1 MEILITAGQ
10 EYIVIADYLLII
22 ILALTAYVGFIAGK
36 QSKKP
41 SNSKQ
46 PQKDSLVESLLHTLR
61 HNKSQPLMYGILW
74 VIFLMF
80 LLPWIE
86 SAYSQPIGDISF
98 IFILI
103 SGLIGIYAAY
113 PVIMW
118 VDRKI
123 PNTDFGV
130 WARRLI
136 AVILVFGGLSL
147 TMLLTMSATLAIST
161 VLSSG
166 TVHVSSMASIAAITI
181 GFSLGIAI
189 FAGYIEYTFETKA
202 GLLVFHGRQ
211 RF

>member
-1 MEILITAGQ
+1 MEILISAGQ
-10 EYIVIADYLLII
+10 EYIPIADYLFII
-22 ILALTAYVGFIAGK
+22 ILALAVYVGFIVGK

-46 PQKDSLVESLLHTLR
+46 PQKDSPVESLLQAMR
-61 HNKSQPLMYGILW
+61 HKKSQPLVYGILW

-80 LLPWIE
+80 VLPWIE
-86 SAYSQPIGDISF
+86 SAYPQPVGDISF
-98 IFILI
+98 IFVLI
-103 SGLIGIYAAY
+103 SGLIGVYAAY

-130 WARRLI
+130 WTRRLI
-136 AVILVFGGLSL
+136 AAILVFGGLSL
-147 TMLLTMSATLAIST
+147 TMLLTMSATLAISI
-161 VLSSG
+161 VLNSG
-166 TVHVSSMASIAAITI
+166 TVHVSSIASIAAITI

-189 FAGYIEYTFETKA
+189 FAGYIEYTFERKA

>member
-10 EYIVIADYLLII
+10 EYIVIADYLLLI
-22 ILALTAYVGFIAGK
+22 ILALVAYVGFIAGK
-36 QSKKP
+36 RSKKP

-46 PQKDSLVESLLHTLR
+46 PQKDSLAESLLHTLR
-61 HNKSQPLMYGILW
+61 HKKSQPLMYGILW

-80 LLPWIE
+80 ILPLIE
-86 SAYSQPIGDISF
+86 SAYPQPVGDISF

-118 VDRKI
+118 IDRRI

-136 AVILVFGGLSL
+136 AVILVFGGMGL
-147 TMLLTMSATLAIST
+147 TMLLIMSTTLAIAT
-161 VLSSG
+161 IVSSG
-166 TVHVSSMASIAAITI
+166 TAHVSSIVSIAAITI
-181 GFSLGIAI
+181 GFSFGIAI
-189 FAGYIEYTFETKA
+189 FASYIEYTFERKA